1 MLLVRNKNSPVIG
14 IKEFART
21 FRILRSGSLAQGS
34 EVKMFETE
42 LAENLSRHQHA
53 VVNSGT
59 SALVSALSFFHLSPG
74 DEVIVPSFTFAATAN
89 AVVLAGGVPIFA
101 DIDEETFTICPE
113 SIESVISKRTVGI
126 VPVHLYG
133 LCANMVSIMEI
144 ATRFKLFVVEDAAQ
158 AHLASIGKVKAGE
171 FGNAACFSFYP
182 TKNMTSLEGGSV
194 TSGNPDLIKFVQL
207 IRNQGML
214 KRYEN
219 EIAGFNFRLTEIAAG
234 IGRAQLSRL
243 PKLTQLRQRN
253 ARLYQ
258 ENLKNVKLPKIPD
271 DYTHVF
277 HQFTIRVNPLIRDE
291 LLSSLRSKGISA
303 DVYYPTPVHQLKSF
317 SQSELRLPVTERVS
331 RECISL
337 PVGPKYRKRDI
348 RAIVRAVNE
357 FVGGN

>member
-1 MLLVRNKNSPVIG
+1 LGIG
-14 IKEFART
+14 
-21 FRILRSGSLAQGS
+21 
-34 EVKMFETE
+34 
-42 LAENLSRHQHA
+42 
-53 VVNSGT
+53 
-59 SALVSALSFFHLSPG
+59 PG

-89 AVVLAGGVPIFA
+89 VVALVGAKPIFV
-101 DIDEETFTICPE
+101 DIDPKTYCLNPVLIQGAIT
-113 SIESVISKRTVGI
+113 SRTKAII
-126 VPVHLYG
+126 VVHLYG
-133 LCANMVSIMEI
+133 LPADMIKISQIAREKSILVI
-144 ATRFKLFVVEDAAQ
+144 EDAAQ
-158 AHLASIGKVKAGE
+158 AHIASIDGKMVGT
-171 FGNAACFSFYP
+171 FGDAAAFSFYP

-243 PKLTQLRQRN
+243 PTLTQLRQRN

-258 ENLKNVKLPKIPD
+258 ENLKNVKLPEIPE

-317 SQSELRLPVTERVS
+317 SQSESKLPITERVS

-348 RAIVRAVNE
+348 RAIAREVNE